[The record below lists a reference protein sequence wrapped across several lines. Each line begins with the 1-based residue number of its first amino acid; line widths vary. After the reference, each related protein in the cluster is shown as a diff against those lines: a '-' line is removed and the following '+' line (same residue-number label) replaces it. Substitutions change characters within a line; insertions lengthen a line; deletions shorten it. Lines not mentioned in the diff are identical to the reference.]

1 MPAFFITKGK
11 MFAYFWHHHHGDDV
25 TAAIVKTSGTEEQA
39 MLIEMEPDLYYRPP
53 YFGPS
58 GWVGIHLDRPDT
70 DWDRVADRVAISW
83 ELVAPRRLLVVHGA
97 DDRLV
102 PVAEARG
109 IAAHA
114 GASCRL
120 EIIPGMGHFNW
131 VMPSQPGF
139 ARVANLVVEFL
150 GEVVPAR

>member
-1 MPAFFITKGK
+1 VPDPDSRAFLDMVANEFPQ
-11 MFAYFWHHHHGDDV
+11 MVCELPLESAE
-25 TAAIVKTSGTEEQA
+25 A
-39 MLIEMEPDLYYRPP
+39 LIEYSPESLAGR
-53 YFGPS
+53 
-58 GWVGIHLDRPDT
+58 I
-70 DWDRVADRVAISW
+70 
-83 ELVAPRRLLVVHGA
+83 APRRLLVVHGA

-102 PVAEARG
+102 PVANSHS

>member
-1 MPAFFITKGK
+1 M
-11 MFAYFWHHHHGDDV
+11 V
-25 TAAIVKTSGTEEQA
+25 C
-39 MLIEMEPDLYYRPP
+39 
-53 YFGPS
+53 
-58 GWVGIHLDRPDT
+58 
-70 DWDRVADRVAISW
+70 
-83 ELVAPRRLLVVHGA
+83 ELPLESAEALVEYSPESLAERIAPRRLLVVHGA

-102 PVAEARG
+102 PVAEAHS

-114 GASCRL
+114 GAGCRL
-120 EIIPGMGHFNW
+120 EGIPGMGHFNW